1 MGDFKLNLTNSEKMA
16 SKAVDSIEKS
26 FVMRDDLDV
35 DNLIMNEKKAKFNDM
50 VDDYTEELDKQHENI
65 KKAQEEIAKNID
77 SIEIKPLFNRIMV
90 KPFAYNPFQKLTI
103 DQNGLITDLGG
114 LNPKIEFN
122 RDTGEYQERDQNII
136 VATVVEVGPECK
148 YIQPGDTV
156 FYLKHL
162 PTPIPFFK
170 QGFWTLKEENVIAV
184 VNEGLSKRF

>member
-1 MGDFKLNLTNSEKMA
+1 MNDLRLKFSNNEKFA
-16 SKAVDSIEKS
+16 QQVVDSAEKS
-26 FVMRDDLDV
+26 FA
-35 DNLIMNEKKAKFNDM
+35 MNEGDINELIVKEKKNQFNNE
-50 VDDYTEELDKQHENI
+50 VDKYAEELKEQQNKI
-65 KKAQEEIAKNID
+65 EEYQKEISQKV
-77 SIEIKPLFNRIMV
+77 STIEIKPLFNRIMV
-90 KPFAYNPFQKLTI
+90 KPFAANPFQKLTVE
-103 DQNGLITDLGG
+103 NGIITDIGG
-114 LNPKIEFN
+114 LNPNIEFN